1 MTSMERS
8 LTAIFHK
15 EPDRVPLFLLLS
27 MYGAREAGVSVKR
40 YFENPA
46 LVAKTQIHMKKK
58 YSNDC
63 YYAFQYAA
71 VEVQAMGG
79 EVLFSEDGPPNAG
92 EPIFDTPEDIL
103 SFTPPDVLQET
114 CLTNILDV
122 IRRLKAGNNHTPII
136 GVVMSPVSLPVMQMG
151 FEAYLD
157 LIMEHPDVF
166 SELMR
171 KNQLFCAQWA
181 NAQLEAGATAICYFD
196 PLSST
201 SMMPAEKYR
210 TWGAAFSRETLSLIG
225 GPTATHMASG
235 RCMDILDDIIS
246 TGTQVLGVSANECL
260 DEMKAICKNRVAL
273 LGNLD
278 GISMCGWSP
287 ERAFYEARYAIQSA
301 ADGGGF
307 ILSDN
312 HGEIPLQVSEDVLL
326 AIADAVKEC
335 GQYPIKET
343 IA

>member
-1 MTSMERS
+1 MTSMERT

-40 YFENPA
+40 YFQDPS
-46 LVAKTQIHMKKK
+46 LVVKTQLHMKQK
-58 YSNDC
+58 YANDC
-63 YYAFQYAA
+63 FYAFQYAA

-92 EPIFDTPEDIL
+92 EPIFQTAEDIRA
-103 SFTPPDVLQET
+103 FTLPDVKNT
-114 CLTNILDV
+114 PCLANILEV
-122 IRRLKAGNNHTPII
+122 IRDLKKGNDHTPII

-157 LIMEHPDVF
+157 LLEEQPEVF
-166 SELMR
+166 LTLVN
-171 KNQLFCAQWA
+171 KNQQFCAQWA

-201 SMMPAEKYR
+201 TMMPAERYQ
-210 TWGAAFSRETLSLIG
+210 TWGARFSRETLSMIG

-235 RCMDILDDIIS
+235 RCLGILNDIIG
-246 TGTQVLGVSANECL
+246 TGTQVLGISANDDL
-260 DEMKAICKNRVAL
+260 AEMKDLCKNRIAL

-278 GISMCGWSP
+278 GIGMCGWSP
-287 ERAFYEARYAIQSA
+287 ERAFYEARFAIQSA
-301 ADGGGF
+301 AAGGGF

-312 HGEIPLQVSEDVLL
+312 HGEIPLQVDEDVLM
-326 AIADAVKEC
+326 AISDAVREC
-335 GQYPIKET
+335 GQYPIKSTVE
-343 IA
+343 